1 MSSAILVAKEETKD
15 EENEKSLGN
24 VDVINI
30 EDDVEKKEQ
39 TETPQGANIVVEDS
53 HRNTA
58 IDFFENYFARAYKKR
73 DDAPMNEKRFLRS
86 IDRVKKRENLDDAY
100 I

>member
-1 MSSAILVAKEETKD
+1 M
-15 EENEKSLGN
+15 
-24 VDVINI
+24 
-30 EDDVEKKEQ
+30 
-39 TETPQGANIVVEDS
+39 VEDS

-73 DDAPMNEKRFLRS
+73 DNAPMNEKRFLRS
-86 IDRVKKRENLDDAY
+86 IERVKKRENLDDAY

>member
-39 TETPQGANIVVEDS
+39 T
-53 HRNTA
+53 
-58 IDFFENYFARAYKKR
+58 
-73 DDAPMNEKRFLRS
+73 
-86 IDRVKKRENLDDAY
+86 
-100 I
+100 